1 MKLPFQFYLEDF
13 GVAVAAITGVLAAR
27 GKRVDLFGVIVL
39 ALVTALGGGTIRD
52 CTIGDFPVFWVRN
65 PSYVF
70 IAAGAA
76 VVTFYLERAREFP
89 RSVLL
94 VADAFAL
101 ALFTIVGQQK
111 ALDFHVGSAISVAMG
126 VITGVAGGV
135 LRDLLLGEI
144 PLVFRPEIHLYATA
158 AFAGAVANV
167 LLARWSPT
175 VRTNMMVGIAA
186 ILAMRLAGIRWH
198 LSLPVYDPRQA
209 DETQP
214 RGPAPPQA

>member
-52 CTIGDFPVFWVRN
+52 CTIGDFPVFWART

-70 IAAGAA
+70 IATAAA
-76 VVTFYLERAREFP
+76 VVAFYLERAREFP

-111 ALDFHVGSAISVAMG
+111 ALDFHVGAAISVAMG
-126 VITGVAGGV
+126 VITGVAGGI

-158 AFAGAVANV
+158 AFAGAVVNV
-167 LLARWSPT
+167 LLERWSPA
-175 VRTNMMVGIAA
+175 VRTNMIVGIVA
-186 ILAMRLAGIRWH
+186 ILAISLAGMRWH
-198 LSLPVYDPRQA
+198 LSLPVYDPHQT
-209 DETQP
+209 DQIPP
-214 RGPAPPQA
+214 RDPAAPRH